1 VAVLSA
7 RAGLDVELFAR
18 GRVHLELIAGDL
30 AAAVVQLAVG
40 GAGDEVVRRA
50 RGEGDAALCALEAR
64 GVVALVTG
72 DDEARVGAAV
82 DQPAAPGAE
91 DAVVL
96 EVASGVQR
104 LACASS
110 QHRFE
115 RMDPVVHLTW
125 PAR

>member
-1 VAVLSA
+1 MNNEWTAPATRSY
-7 RAGLDVELFAR
+7 
-18 GRVHLELIAGDL
+18 
-30 AAAVVQLAVG
+30 
-40 GAGDEVVRRA
+40 RRS

-82 DQPAAPGAE
+82 DQPAAPGAV